1 MLLSLSEFWVSIG
14 GSWFNVT
21 SPWGSEVSFYIS
33 DSWTEI
39 EPSLK
44 KGLHWLDIMPYW
56 LRLVT
61 FLCAYLVAKFC
72 PTLCDPMD
80 CTCQAPL
87 SMEFCRQ
94 ESWSGLL
101 FPSPGDLPDPGLN
114 LHLLHWQADSLPQS
128 HQGSPRITLPKHW
141 FFSYL
146 LIEFFW
152 QTLTRHGLW
161 RKKRIKGYTKN
172 IFYHSVTKLD
182 VTSVWRSLHIGVQ
195 GSSGA

>member
-87 SMEFCRQ
+87 SKEFCSKNPVVGCYFLLQGIVLIQGWTSISCTGRRILYRKATREAQ
-94 ESWSGLL
+94 ELPY
-101 FPSPGDLPDPGLN
+101 PSI
-114 LHLLHWQADSLPQS
+114 DSLVTCWLNFF
-128 HQGSPRITLPKHW
+128 GKH
-141 FFSYL
+141 L
-146 LIEFFW
+146 HDMGCE
-152 QTLTRHGLW
+152 G
-161 RKKRIKGYTKN
+161 RKE
-172 IFYHSVTKLD
+172 
-182 VTSVWRSLHIGVQ
+182 
-195 GSSGA
+195 